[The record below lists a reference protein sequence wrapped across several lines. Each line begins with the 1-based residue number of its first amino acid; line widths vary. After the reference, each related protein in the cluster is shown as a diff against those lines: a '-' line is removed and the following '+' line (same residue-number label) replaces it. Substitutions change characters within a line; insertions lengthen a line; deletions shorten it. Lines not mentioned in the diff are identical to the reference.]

1 MPEPTT
7 NEAAKS
13 CPTNLVR
20 GRTCRM
26 SSARPRRNT
35 RLDAP
40 SSFHAILSEKGTTA
54 KHDPRQ
60 VSQMGTPP
68 KRQGVPVCQRSERGL
83 ATHPRLRQ
91 IQTVSATNAPLK
103 TNEPRQTTGM
113 MFSKYMGDSEAA
125 TRPERLEPR
134 QMLSSVP

>member
-1 MPEPTT
+1 MMPEPTT
-7 NEAAKS
+7 NKAARS

-40 SSFHAILSEKGTTA
+40 SSFQTILSEKGTIA
-54 KHDPRQ
+54 RHDPRH
-60 VSQMGTPP
+60 VSQMGAPP
-68 KRQGVPVCQRSERGL
+68 KRLGVPVCQRSERGL

-91 IQTVSATNAPLK
+91 IQTVSATNAALK
-103 TNEPRQTTGM
+103 TNEPRKTTTLTWM
-113 MFSKYMGDSEAA
+113 IFSEYMGDGEAT
-125 TRPERLEPR
+125 TRPERREPR
-134 QMLSSVP
+134 Q